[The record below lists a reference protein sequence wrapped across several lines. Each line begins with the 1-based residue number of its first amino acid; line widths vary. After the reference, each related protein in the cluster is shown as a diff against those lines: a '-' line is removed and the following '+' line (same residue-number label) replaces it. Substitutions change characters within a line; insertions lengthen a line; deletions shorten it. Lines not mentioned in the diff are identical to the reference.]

1 MGKLFFTYLLIVNVI
16 SFALMG
22 IDKKRAR
29 NSQYRISEQ
38 TLWLS
43 AIAGGVIGAIV
54 GMNYFRHKTKHAAF
68 KYGLPLLLAI
78 EAALIYY
85 VIGLVK
91 GM

>member
-1 MGKLFFTYLLIVNVI
+1 MGKVFFTYLLIVNII
-16 SFALMG
+16 SFAMMG

-29 NSQYRISEQ
+29 NGQYRISEQ
-38 TLWLS
+38 SLWLS
-43 AIAGGVIGAIV
+43 ALAGGAFGATI